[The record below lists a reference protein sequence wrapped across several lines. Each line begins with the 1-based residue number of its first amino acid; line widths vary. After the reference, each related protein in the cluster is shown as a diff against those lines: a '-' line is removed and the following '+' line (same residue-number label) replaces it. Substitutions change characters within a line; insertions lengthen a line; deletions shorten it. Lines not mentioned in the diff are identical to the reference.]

1 MNEYICGT
9 RFILKYY
16 ISNGAEEY
24 ANSHNW
30 GHVDQ
35 LGGETMPTQI
45 IQKSKIWLK
54 NQFKHVFSDVRLH
67 SCPITSLGP
76 ERLRCHDDKAFR

>member
-1 MNEYICGT
+1 MNEYICGM

-16 ISNGAEEY
+16 ISNGEEEY

-45 IQKSKIWLK
+45 IVYRLGAKSRRRSIEEQCLASRDLYGIATA
-54 NQFKHVFSDVRLH
+54 H
-67 SCPITSLGP
+67 
-76 ERLRCHDDKAFR
+76 AA